1 MNTHKAKIIL
11 ISAMALFGTIG
22 YFLKQIPLRAAEIA
36 LYRSIL
42 ATIALGI
49 YLWLTKKPLAFGK
62 VKKELALLFVS
73 GVCLGFGWI
82 LFINALN
89 STTVSLAT
97 LSYYIAPLLI
107 TIACAILF
115 QEKINKNT
123 WMCFGVASLGIVL
136 ITSIDTGNAAQNHIL
151 GIGFALLAAL
161 CYAAVVILNKYIKNI
176 NGIERTFLQFASS
189 SIVLLPYVLLT
200 GGMHIA
206 TLQTNAWF
214 FLLFI
219 GLVHT
224 GICYCMYFSALKWI
238 PGNQVALLSYI
249 DPLVAVM
256 VSVLLLHEA
265 MAPLQ
270 MLGGMLVL
278 GATLWNQCAE
288 TKTK

>member
-49 YLWLTKKPLAFGK
+49 YLWLTKKPLAFSK

-123 WMCFGVASLGIVL
+123 WICFGAASLGIIL

-238 PGNQVALLSYI
+238 PGNQVALLSYL

-278 GATLWNQCAE
+278 GATLWNQYAE